1 MSWNFLC
8 LDMFPCEGSKTVSV
22 CLYPEKRYNLSF
34 ANISLTLV
42 IDTSME
48 RSSWV
53 LKHGNRKFEVHE
65 IKIASRPS
73 RKTKNILT
81 NIEAWILNKL
91 QCVVYQW
98 IRLNE
103 LYKLLERFFNV
114 QFVFKFLAEN
124 GKNPFFSNRGVNIN
138 QIAIFYVS
146 MDSYERTLQTNE
158 KLFQILNWFLKF
170 RLKTKNFG
178 QKPKNIQKNS

>member
-22 CLYPEKRYNLSF
+22 CLYPEKRYNLIF
-34 ANISLTLV
+34 AYISPTLV

-53 LKHGNRKFEVHE
+53 LKHGNRKFEVHG
-65 IKIASRPS
+65 IKIASS

-98 IRLNE
+98 IRLNQ
-103 LYKLLERFFNV
+103 LYKLLERYFNV
-114 QFVFKFLAEN
+114 QFVFKFLAKN
-124 GKNPFFSNRGVNIN
+124 GENPFF
-138 QIAIFYVS
+138 QIEAWILIK
-146 MDSYERTLQTNE
+146 LQYFMYQWILMNE
-158 KLFQILNWFLKF
+158 LSKLMKSFFKF
-170 RLKTKNFG
+170 
-178 QKPKNIQKNS
+178 